1 LGADRHLVSG
11 RVCVAS
17 RRTRPLAS
25 HPLKHCRWGDS
36 WARLD
41 EPELWHGRAD
51 DLGDMRRDE
60 MGVVPLGHVR
70 RGVAEVRRDRAPRPP
85 IGAWHRCGSSPAASE
100 RSKPLDLGG
109 PERLPSR
116 RSHRI
121 SHRIPR
127 YAVGRSGMN
136 GRHNGHE
143 TSDFPY
149 GATQKRTGRDERQ
162 RITKPLHCHC
172 ANPASARRGFYRI
185 TQRGAIPRV
194 GGPLSPSAWSR
205 FASDKPA
212 GAIAQSRIGSG
223 RLVASG
229 HMAAMVAC
237 EST

>member
-1 LGADRHLVSG
+1 MGRGRIGGDFATGKPDNPLRFETSRYAPGRPPPNLETGALNRLGADQHLVSG

-17 RRTRPLAS
+17 RRTRLLAS
-25 HPLKHCRWGDS
+25 HPLKHFRWGDS
-36 WARLD
+36 WVRLD
-41 EPELWHGRAD
+41 EPELRHGRAD

-100 RSKPLDLGG
+100 RSKSLDLGG
-109 PERLPSR
+109 PEHLPSR

-127 YAVGRSGMN
+127 YAVGHSGMN

-143 TSDFPY
+143 MSDFTN

-162 RITKPLHCHC
+162 RITKPV
-172 ANPASARRGFYRI
+172 P
-185 TQRGAIPRV
+185 
-194 GGPLSPSAWSR
+194 
-205 FASDKPA
+205 
-212 GAIAQSRIGSG
+212 
-223 RLVASG
+223 
-229 HMAAMVAC
+229 
-237 EST
+237 